1 MNKRIFTSIDLTH
14 KIKQDISS
22 LQNKGIYWI
31 KWSPP
36 ENFHITLNFL
46 GDLNDDE
53 IAVVKQVMAEV
64 CGAFGPFRLDLSSL
78 RGQQDM
84 LWLVAGQSD
93 GLDKLQWL
101 LRTEFKKAGVG
112 KTERRG
118 YVPHVLIAKSKTG
131 RHMSHIPE
139 KFSPIELPV
148 DRINLYESKLTPGA
162 ATHILIQ
169 SYPLGT
175 ANED

>member
-53 IAVVKQVMAEV
+53 IAVVKQVMAS
-64 CGAFGPFRLDLSSL
+64 GRS
-78 RGQQDM
+78 
-84 LWLVAGQSD
+84 
-93 GLDKLQWL
+93 
-101 LRTEFKKAGVG
+101 
-112 KTERRG
+112 ERRRSWG
-118 YVPHVLIAKSKTG
+118 SMPALSG
-131 RHMSHIPE
+131 
-139 KFSPIELPV
+139 FF
-148 DRINLYESKLTPGA
+148 RI
-162 ATHILIQ
+162 
-169 SYPLGT
+169 
-175 ANED
+175 